1 MEKVD
6 ELLNKKAEKSKAEYF
21 PPTLDGAIKVEK
33 NLNMAVIS
41 VPGRFAA
48 DVAKDCLDRDI
59 NVMLF
64 SDNVTIEEE
73 KVRSIQRTPDDGSR
87 LRNRSYQ
94 SCTACICKCD

>member
-1 MEKVD
+1 M
-6 ELLNKKAEKSKAEYF
+6 
-21 PPTLDGAIKVEK
+21 EK

-48 DVAKDCLDRDI
+48 DVAKDRLDRDI

-73 KVRSIQRTPDDGSR
+73 
-87 LRNRSYQ
+87 
-94 SCTACICKCD
+94 